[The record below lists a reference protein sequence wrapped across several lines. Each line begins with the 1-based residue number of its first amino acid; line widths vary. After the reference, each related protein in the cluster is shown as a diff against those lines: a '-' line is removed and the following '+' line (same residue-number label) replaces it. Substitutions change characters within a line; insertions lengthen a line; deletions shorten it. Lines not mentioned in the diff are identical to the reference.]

1 MAKGWTVLQ
10 TVNSNNYIPNSNAEK
25 IRNNK
30 KFNTMIKKAE
40 NAILKDP
47 EQDIK
52 RIKKEGEDLYLAKV
66 GREDQLIE
74 AYKEKRLK
82 SKAIIK
88 EAKRIIKERAEAE
101 KKKKEKEAAAA
112 KENESNVKAEA

>member
-1 MAKGWTVLQ
+1 MAKGWTVLK
-10 TVNSNNYIPNSNAEK
+10 TVNDSNYITTREDRIKSNKRFSKMVAQAE
-25 IRNNK
+25 
-30 KFNTMIKKAE
+30 A
-40 NAILKDP
+40 AVLKDP

-52 RIKKEGEDLYLAKV
+52 RIKKEGEDLYLTRMV
-66 GREDQLIE
+66 REDQLVE

-82 SKAIIK
+82 SKATIK

-101 KKKKEKEAAAA
+101 KRKKEAAAA

>member
-1 MAKGWTVLQ
+1 MAKGWTVLK
-10 TVNSNNYIPNSNAEK
+10 TVNDSNYITTREDRIKSNKRFSKMVAQAE
-25 IRNNK
+25 
-30 KFNTMIKKAE
+30 A
-40 NAILKDP
+40 AVLKDP

-52 RIKKEGEDLYLAKV
+52 RIKKEGEDLYFAKV
-66 GREDQLIE
+66 GREDQLVE

-82 SKAIIK
+82 SKATIK

-101 KKKKEKEAAAA
+101 KRKKEKEAAAA